1 MILKNFPNV
10 FPVPIFKVDLRHA
23 CLPLLA
29 IGSKKRRS
37 RRNKRVIAT
46 CLRYPNIPLLS
57 LSNLLTR
64 MYPTAPYPACCLPR
78 SGRIR
83 VRVRQGC
90 NYFSQKNWISIFSS
104 YLYIY
109 NILLHVPSQH
119 NNVRTCLLE
128 VEVT

>member
-1 MILKNFPNV
+1 MIRKNFPNV

-37 RRNKRVIAT
+37 RRNKRVIAA

-64 MYPTAPYPACCLPR
+64 TYPTAPYPACCLPR

-83 VRVRQGC
+83 TRTYDRDAIIFLKKIGFPSFHLICTYIIYYFMSRPNITTFERVC
-90 NYFSQKNWISIFSS
+90 WKWK
-104 YLYIY
+104 
-109 NILLHVPSQH
+109 
-119 NNVRTCLLE
+119 
-128 VEVT
+128 